1 MSKEGLKERKNYY
14 EKLMGW
20 LLTGFL
26 ALIGGLSGLVIG
38 ELEGIRLLLFITG
51 VMALPVFFSAILAL
65 HFSIIDIIKKL
76 EESDGH

>member
-1 MSKEGLKERKNYY
+1 MSKEGLKERKSYY

-20 LLTGFL
+20 LLAGFL

-38 ELEGIRLLLFITG
+38 ELEGVRLLLFIIG
-51 VMALPVFFSAILAL
+51 VLALPVFFSAILVL

-76 EESDGH
+76 EESDGR

>member
-1 MSKEGLKERKNYY
+1 MSREGLKERKNYY

-20 LLTGFL
+20 LLAGFL

-38 ELEGIRLLLFITG
+38 ELEGVRLLLFIIG
-51 VMALPVFFSAILAL
+51 VLALPVFFSAILVL

-76 EESDGH
+76 EESDGR